1 VERAALGGDPVVHLR
16 LGVEGERDAAAAEAA
31 EEVPEEVELQEPVQE
46 HCGEGEGRERVAR
59 PRHQRRRAEEQLA
72 RRLPVAGDRGSL
84 HRSGGRVR
92 ACRNQH
98 GKTAVIEELDLA
110 AAEGAGDGWGN
121 RVREGGGRFDES
133 FATWEAMGGHV
144 SRFVVFCLCP
154 NG

>member
-1 VERAALGGDPVVHLR
+1 MLELPGNLRSDEAGSRRSEAAAGAVGGPVRGGRAAASD
-16 LGVEGERDAAAAEAA
+16 
-31 EEVPEEVELQEPVQE
+31 
-46 HCGEGEGRERVAR
+46 CGEGEGRERVAR

-84 HRSGGRVR
+84 HRDGERVR

-98 GKTAVIEELDLA
+98 GKTAVIEKLDLA